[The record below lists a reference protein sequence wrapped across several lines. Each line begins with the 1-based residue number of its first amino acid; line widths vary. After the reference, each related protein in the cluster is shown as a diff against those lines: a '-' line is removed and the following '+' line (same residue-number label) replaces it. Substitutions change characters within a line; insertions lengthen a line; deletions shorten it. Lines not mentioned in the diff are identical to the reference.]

1 MISEK
6 SLLQGFMKSK
16 EKYMFS
22 EQDFWEKKL
31 FLPWKNTSALQA
43 ILITIYINRKM
54 GLMEGKRQ
62 IFLRIF

>member
-31 FLPWKNTSALQA
+31 FLPWKNSKRLV
-43 ILITIYINRKM
+43 ILRMDKNKAAPCNRM
-54 GLMEGKRQ
+54 
-62 IFLRIF
+62 